1 MTVLSKFAKSDNEN
15 VDEIISNVLPT
26 LINSFLTE
34 IQDEMAERVKERIS
48 VIDEERGRQIFLSRL
63 FVLKRV
69 CFDRF

>member
-69 CFDRF
+69 CFDWF